1 MLRRVVRMASKL
13 EQWNKAADKELKEVD
28 AHKRLIWNT
37 NEGISIKPVYFAE
50 DAVSIPDMP
59 GEYPYIR
66 GPYTSMFTNKPWT
79 IRQYAGFSTVEESN
93 AFYKANLKAGQQGLS
108 VAFDLATHRG
118 YDSDHPRVVGDVGM
132 AGVAIDSVE
141 DVKILFGGIP
151 LGDIS
156 VSMTMNGAVLPIM
169 AFYIVAA
176 EESGVPAKKL
186 AGTIQ
191 NDILKE
197 FMVRNTFIYPPKPSM
212 KIVSD
217 IIDYT
222 SKFMPKFNSI
232 SISGYHMQE
241 AGADGKLELAF
252 TLADGLEYIRTA
264 QSAGLSVDQI
274 APRFSFFFGIGMNF
288 YMEVAKLRAARL
300 LWAQLLKEKFN
311 PANPKSMMLRTHCQ
325 TSGWS
330 LTEQDPLNNV
340 VRTTIEAMASVLGGT
355 QSLHTNSY
363 DEAIGLPTETSAR
376 IARNTQLIIQEES
389 HICKVVDPW
398 AGSWFMENLT
408 KDLANSALKVI
419 EEVESLG
426 GMAKAIEDGMPKRR
440 ILEAAARRQ
449 ALIDSGA
456 ETIVGVNKYKLAKQ
470 DKIEVR
476 NIENSIVRTKQ
487 IDRINQI
494 KGSRNN
500 EEVQKCLAELNASAK
515 SGKGNLLEI
524 SVRAARARATLGEI
538 SKALEDVYGRFNL
551 TENLIQGAYGSTITP
566 DIKRVQEKVGQF
578 EKKEGRRPR
587 ILVAKMGQDGH
598 DRGAN
603 VVASGFSDMGFDV
616 DIGPLFSTPDEVAL
630 QALDSDVHIV
640 GISSLAAGH
649 LTLMPQLIQAL
660 KAKGLGNVIVV
671 CGGVIPHTDY
681 DALFKAGVNFVF
693 GPGTPLVTS
702 AEQLID
708 RLLTKSN

>member
-1 MLRRVVRMASKL
+1 
-13 EQWNKAADKELKEVD
+13 
-28 AHKRLIWNT
+28 
-37 NEGISIKPVYFAE
+37 
-50 DAVSIPDMP
+50 
-59 GEYPYIR
+59 
-66 GPYTSMFTNKPWT
+66 
-79 IRQYAGFSTVEESN
+79 
-93 AFYKANLKAGQQGLS
+93 
-108 VAFDLATHRG
+108 
-118 YDSDHPRVVGDVGM
+118 
-132 AGVAIDSVE
+132 
-141 DVKILFGGIP
+141 
-151 LGDIS
+151 
-156 VSMTMNGAVLPIM
+156 
-169 AFYIVAA
+169 
-176 EESGVPAKKL
+176 
-186 AGTIQ
+186 
-191 NDILKE
+191 
-197 FMVRNTFIYPPKPSM
+197 
-212 KIVSD
+212 
-217 IIDYT
+217 
-222 SKFMPKFNSI
+222 
-232 SISGYHMQE
+232 
-241 AGADGKLELAF
+241 
-252 TLADGLEYIRTA
+252 
-264 QSAGLSVDQI
+264 
-274 APRFSFFFGIGMNF
+274 
-288 YMEVAKLRAARL
+288 
-300 LWAQLLKEKFN
+300 
-311 PANPKSMMLRTHCQ
+311 
-325 TSGWS
+325 
-330 LTEQDPLNNV
+330 
-340 VRTTIEAMASVLGGT
+340 
-355 QSLHTNSY
+355 
-363 DEAIGLPTETSAR
+363 
-376 IARNTQLIIQEES
+376 
-389 HICKVVDPW
+389 
-398 AGSWFMENLT
+398 
-408 KDLANSALKVI
+408 
-419 EEVESLG
+419 
-426 GMAKAIEDGMPKRR
+426 MPKRR

-494 KGSRNN
+494 KASRNN

-566 DIKRVQEKVGQF
+566 EIKRVQEKVGQF

-693 GPGTPLVTS
+693 GPGTPLVVS

>member
-1 MLRRVVRMASKL
+1 MLRKVIRCLSKY
-13 EQWNKAADKELKEVD
+13 EQWNKAADKELKEEG
-28 AHKRLIWNT
+28 AWKRLIWKT
-37 NEGISIKPVYFAE
+37 NEGIDIKPVYFSE
-50 DAVSIPDMP
+50 DSVQIPEMP
-59 GEYPYIR
+59 GEFPYIR
-66 GPYTSMFTNKPWT
+66 GPYTTMFTNKPWT

-93 AFYKANLKAGQQGLS
+93 AFYRANLKAGQQGLS

-132 AGVAIDSVE
+132 AGVAIDSVD
-141 DVKILFGGIP
+141 DVKILFSGIP

-212 KIVSD
+212 RIVSD
-217 IIDYT
+217 IIEYT
-222 SKFMPKFNSI
+222 SKYMPKFNSI

-241 AGADGKLELAF
+241 AGADAKLELAF

-264 QSAGLSVDQI
+264 QNAGLGVDQI

-311 PANPKSMMLRTHCQ
+311 PSNPKSLTLRTHCQ

-330 LTEQDPLNNV
+330 LTEQDPLNNT

-389 HICKVVDPW
+389 QICKVVDPW

-408 KDLANSALKVI
+408 QTLAAESLKI
-419 EEVESLG
+419 INEVEALG

-440 ILEAAARRQ
+440 ILESAARRQ
-449 ALIDSGA
+449 AKIDSG
-456 ETIVGVNKYKLAKQ
+456 EEVIVGVNKYKLAVQ

-476 NIENSIVRTKQ
+476 SVDNTTVRHKQ
-487 IDRINQI
+487 IERIESI
-494 KGSRNN
+494 KKSRNN
-500 EEVQKCLAELNASAK
+500 EEVEKYLDEIRQAARLN
-515 SGKGNLLEI
+515 KGNLLEL
-524 SVRAARARATLGEI
+524 SVKAARARATLGEI

-551 TENLIQGAYGSTITP
+551 TENLISGAYGATVTNDLI
-566 DIKRVQEKVGQF
+566 RVQGKVKEF

-616 DIGPLFSTPDEVAL
+616 DIGPLFSTPEEVAL
-630 QALDSDVHIV
+630 QALDSDVHVV
-640 GISSLAAGH
+640 GVSSLAAGH
-649 LTLMPQLIQAL
+649 LTLMPQLIAAL
-660 KAKGLGNVIVV
+660 KEKGVNNVIIV
-671 CGGVIPHTDY
+671 CGGVIPHQDY
-681 DALFKAGVNFVF
+681 EALFSAGVHFVF

-702 AEQLID
+702 AEQLVD
-708 RLLTKSN
+708 KLLASKN